1 MNLLS
6 GNLTAVD
13 PLVSALGTFN
23 KSISLFAAFSLVGV
37 LLSLSFLLIER
48 EGKLQENALRLRDIG
63 RALAAVWLVTSAF
76 QIILTLA
83 NILGTSLGSALDPTT
98 LKSFVS
104 QIDLGRF
111 LAFQTFL
118 AAIVF
123 IALFFIRGALPATV
137 LLGISLLAIVSP
149 VFQSHS
155 ASSGSHSLAIG
166 SLVIHVVA
174 LSLWV
179 GGIFAIVLLEE
190 ADRRIAL
197 PRFSKL
203 ALWAAIAVVIS
214 GIANA
219 WARLNFASAWSSS
232 YARII
237 IAKVILTVVL
247 LIIGF
252 RNRKSLA
259 EGEKTGWSLLSR
271 VIVVEALIMGAV
283 VALGSWLSGTRP
295 PTGKELPFSPALSIV
310 GYPTPA
316 APNFTRLLT
325 LYDPDALI
333 IGILITLV
341 ALYIKGVVILKKRG
355 DSWPVGRTVA
365 FALGVSAM
373 DFATS
378 GGLGVY
384 AKFSF
389 EYHMIAH
396 MVIGMVAPIGLV
408 LGAPITLAL
417 RTLPQGRT
425 PDERGIRGM
434 LIAFLH
440 SRYSLLL
447 TNPLT
452 ALALFDG
459 SLFVLYFTNLF
470 GNLMQSHVG
479 HLFMNIHF
487 LLAGFLFFHVIIGI
501 DPNPRKIPHLVRIV
515 ILFAAMSIHA
525 FFAIALLATTTLIDQ
540 GYYGSLKTPWLGDLL
555 ADQHA
560 AGAIAWGMG
569 EVPIILALIAT
580 FIQWMRDDSR
590 EAKRIDR
597 NEARMAAM
605 GEPDELA
612 QYNNY
617 LSQLQSRDKKEGQ
630 S

>member
-13 PLVSALGTFN
+13 PLVSALGTLN
-23 KSISLFAAFSLVGV
+23 KSISFFAAISLVGV
-37 LLSLSFLLIER
+37 LLSLSFFLLER
-48 EGKLQENALRLRDIG
+48 EGELQESALRLRNIG
-63 RALAAVWLVTSAF
+63 RLLAGVWFLTSAF
-76 QIILTLA
+76 HIILTLA

-98 LKSFVS
+98 LSSFVR

-111 LAFQTFL
+111 LAFQTLL
-118 AAIVF
+118 AGVVF
-123 IALFFIRGALPATV
+123 ICLGFIRRVLPATI
-137 LLGISLLAIVSP
+137 LLGISLLALVAP

-155 ASSGSHSLAIG
+155 AASGSHSLAIG
-166 SLVIHVVA
+166 SLVVHVVA

-179 GGIFAIVLLEE
+179 GGVFALVLLKD
-190 ADRRIAL
+190 ADRTVAL
-197 PRFSKL
+197 PRFSQL
-203 ALWAAIAVVIS
+203 ALWAAIAVVAS
-214 GIANA
+214 GLINA
-219 WARLNFASAWSSS
+219 WTRLNFASAWSSS
-232 YARII
+232 YARIV
-237 IAKVILTVVL
+237 IAKSLLTIVL
-247 LIIGF
+247 LAIGY
-252 RNRKSLA
+252 RNRKALA
-259 EGEKTGWSLLSR
+259 KSDKTGWNLLSR
-271 VIVVEALIMGAV
+271 VILVEALIMGAV

-295 PTGKELPFSPALSIV
+295 PVGEEEPFTAALSIV
-310 GYPTPA
+310 GYPTPE
-316 APNFTRLLT
+316 APNLMRILT
-325 LYDPDALI
+325 LYNPDALI
-333 IGILITLV
+333 IGVLITIV

-355 DSWPVGRTVA
+355 DSWPVGRTIS
-365 FALGVSAM
+365 FALGVAVL

-384 AKFSF
+384 ALFSF

-425 PDERGIRGM
+425 PEERGVRGM
-434 LIAFLH
+434 LIALLH
-440 SRYSLLL
+440 SRYSIVL
-447 TNPLT
+447 TNPIT

-470 GNLMQSHVG
+470 GNLMQSHAG
-479 HLFMNIHF
+479 HLFMNVHF
-487 LLAGFLFFHVIIGI
+487 LLAGYLFFYVIIGI
-501 DPNPRKIPHLVRIV
+501 DPNPRKIPHLFRIV

-525 FFAIALLATTTLIDQ
+525 FFAIALLSTTTLIDK
-540 GYYGSLKTPWLGDLL
+540 GFYGSLNTPWLADLL

-560 AGAIAWGMG
+560 AGSIAWGMG

-597 NEARMAAM
+597 NEARMAAT

-612 QYNNY
+612 QYNKY
-617 LSQLQSRDKKEGQ
+617 LSQLQSRDKREGG

>member
-237 IAKVILTVVL
+237 IAKVILTIVL

-259 EGEKTGWSLLSR
+259 QSEKTGWSLLSR

-295 PTGKELPFSPALSIV
+295 PTGKELPFSPAISIV

-341 ALYIKGVVILKKRG
+341 ALYIKGVVILKQRG

-617 LSQLQSRDKKEGQ
+617 LSQLQSRDKREGQ

>member
-137 LLGISLLAIVSP
+137 LLGISLLALVSP

-237 IAKVILTVVL
+237 IAKVILTVLL

-259 EGEKTGWSLLSR
+259 QSEKPGWSLLSR

-341 ALYIKGVVILKKRG
+341 ALYIKGVVILKQRG

-617 LSQLQSRDKKEGQ
+617 LSQLQSRDKREGQ

>member
-137 LLGISLLAIVSP
+137 LLGISILALVSP

-197 PRFSKL
+197 SRFSKL

-259 EGEKTGWSLLSR
+259 QSEKTGWSLLSR

-341 ALYIKGVVILKKRG
+341 ALYIKGVAILKQRG

-540 GYYGSLKTPWLGDLL
+540 GYYGSLKTQWLGDLL

-617 LSQLQSRDKKEGQ
+617 LSQLQSRDKREGQ

>member
-37 LLSLSFLLIER
+37 LLSLSFFLIER

-137 LLGISLLAIVSP
+137 LLGISLLALVSP

-237 IAKVILTVVL
+237 IAKVILTLVL

-252 RNRKSLA
+252 LNRKSLA
-259 EGEKTGWSLLSR
+259 QSEKTGWSLLSR

-341 ALYIKGVVILKKRG
+341 ALYIKGVVILKQRG

>member
-23 KSISLFAAFSLVGV
+23 KSVSLFAAFSLVGV

-137 LLGISLLAIVSP
+137 LLGISLLALVSP

-341 ALYIKGVVILKKRG
+341 ALYIKGVVILKQRG

-555 ADQHA
+555 VDQHA

-617 LSQLQSRDKKEGQ
+617 LSKLQSRDKREGQ

>member
-13 PLVSALGTFN
+13 PLVSALGTLN
-23 KSISLFAAFSLVGV
+23 KSISFFAAISLVGV
-37 LLSLSFLLIER
+37 LLSLSFFLIER
-48 EGKLQENALRLRDIG
+48 EGELQESALRLRNIG
-63 RALAAVWLVTSAF
+63 RVLAGVWFLTSAF
-76 QIILTLA
+76 HIILTLA

-98 LKSFVS
+98 LSSFVR

-111 LAFQTFL
+111 LAFQTL
-118 AAIVF
+118 IAGIVF
-123 IALFFIRGALPATV
+123 ISLAFIRRVLPATI
-137 LLGISLLAIVSP
+137 LLGISLLALVAP

-155 ASSGSHSLAIG
+155 AASGSHSLAIG
-166 SLVIHVVA
+166 SLVVHVVA

-179 GGIFAIVLLEE
+179 GGVFALVLLKDV
-190 ADRRIAL
+190 DRKVAL
-197 PRFSKL
+197 PRFSQL
-203 ALWAAIAVVIS
+203 ALWAAIAVVAS
-214 GIANA
+214 GLINA
-219 WARLNFASAWSSS
+219 WTRLNFASAWSSS
-232 YARII
+232 YARIV
-237 IAKVILTVVL
+237 IAKSLLTVILL
-247 LIIGF
+247 AIGY

-259 EGEKTGWSLLSR
+259 KSDKTGWNLLSR
-271 VIVVEALIMGAV
+271 VILVEALIMGAV

-295 PTGKELPFSPALSIV
+295 PVGEEQPFSAALAIV
-310 GYPTPA
+310 GYPTPE
-316 APNFTRLLT
+316 APNLMRVLT
-325 LYDPDALI
+325 LYNPDALI
-333 IGILITLV
+333 IGVLITIV

-355 DSWPVGRTVA
+355 DSWPVGRTISFASGVA
-365 FALGVSAM
+365 VL

-384 AKFSF
+384 ALFSF

-425 PDERGIRGM
+425 PEERGVRGM
-434 LIAFLH
+434 LIALLH
-440 SRYSLLL
+440 SRYSIVL
-447 TNPLT
+447 TNPIT

-459 SLFVLYFTNLF
+459 SLFVLYFTDLF
-470 GNLMQSHVG
+470 GNLMQSHAG
-479 HLFMNIHF
+479 HLFMNVHF
-487 LLAGFLFFHVIIGI
+487 LLAGYLFFYVIIGI
-501 DPNPRKIPHLVRIV
+501 DPNPRKIPHLFRIV

-525 FFAIALLATTTLIDQ
+525 FFAIALLATTTLIDK
-540 GYYGSLKTPWLGDLL
+540 GFYGSLNTPWLGDLL

-560 AGAIAWGMG
+560 AGSIAWGMG

-597 NEARMAAM
+597 NEARMAAT

-612 QYNNY
+612 QYNKY
-617 LSQLQSRDKKEGQ
+617 LSQLQSRDKREGG

>member
-13 PLVSALGTFN
+13 PLVSALGTLN
-23 KSISLFAAFSLVGV
+23 KSISFFAAISLVGV
-37 LLSLSFLLIER
+37 LLSLSFFLLER
-48 EGKLQENALRLRDIG
+48 EGELQESALRLRNIG
-63 RALAAVWLVTSAF
+63 RVLAGVWFLTSGF

-83 NILGTSLGSALDPTT
+83 NILGTSLGSALEPTT
-98 LKSFVS
+98 LSSFVR

-111 LAFQTFL
+111 LAFQTLL
-118 AAIVF
+118 AGVVF
-123 IALFFIRGALPATV
+123 ICLGFIRRVLPATI
-137 LLGISLLAIVSP
+137 LLGISLLALVAP

-155 ASSGSHSLAIG
+155 AASGSHSLAIG
-166 SLVIHVVA
+166 SLVVHVVA

-179 GGIFAIVLLEE
+179 GGVFALVLLNDV
-190 ADRRIAL
+190 DRKVAL
-197 PRFSKL
+197 PRFSQL
-203 ALWAAIAVVIS
+203 ALWAAIAVVGS
-214 GIANA
+214 GLINA
-219 WARLNFASAWSSS
+219 WTRLNFASAWSSS
-232 YARII
+232 YARIV
-237 IAKVILTVVL
+237 IAKSLLTLILLVI
-247 LIIGF
+247 GY

-259 EGEKTGWSLLSR
+259 KSDKTGWNLLSR
-271 VIVVEALIMGAV
+271 VILVEALIMGAV

-295 PTGKELPFSPALSIV
+295 PVGEEQPFSAALSIV
-310 GYPTPA
+310 GYPTPE
-316 APNFTRLLT
+316 APNFMRILT
-325 LYDPDALI
+325 LYNPDALI
-333 IGILITLV
+333 IGVLIIIV

-355 DSWPVGRTVA
+355 DSWPVGRTIS
-365 FALGVSAM
+365 FALGVAVL

-384 AKFSF
+384 ALFSF

-425 PDERGIRGM
+425 PEELGVRGM
-434 LIAFLH
+434 LIALLH
-440 SRYSLLL
+440 SRYSIVL
-447 TNPLT
+447 TNPIT

-459 SLFVLYFTNLF
+459 SLFVLYFTDLF
-470 GNLMQSHVG
+470 GNLMQSHAG
-479 HLFMNIHF
+479 HLFMNVHF
-487 LLAGFLFFHVIIGI
+487 LLAGYLFFYVIIGI
-501 DPNPRKIPHLVRIV
+501 DPNPRKIPHLFRIV

-525 FFAIALLATTTLIDQ
+525 FFAIALLSTTTLIDK
-540 GYYGSLKTPWLGDLL
+540 GFYGSLNTPWLGDLL

-560 AGAIAWGMG
+560 AGSIAWGMG

-597 NEARMAAM
+597 NEARMAAT

-612 QYNNY
+612 QYNKY
-617 LSQLQSRDKKEGQ
+617 LSQLQSRDKREGG

>member
-37 LLSLSFLLIER
+37 LLSLSFFLIER

-137 LLGISLLAIVSP
+137 LLGISLLALVSP

-190 ADRRIAL
+190 ADRRLAL

-237 IAKVILTVVL
+237 IAKVILTLVL

-252 RNRKSLA
+252 LNRKSLA
-259 EGEKTGWSLLSR
+259 QSEKTGWSLLSR

-341 ALYIKGVVILKKRG
+341 ALYIKGVVILKQRG

-417 RTLPQGRT
+417 RTLPLGRT
-425 PDERGIRGM
+425 PEERGIRGM

-617 LSQLQSRDKKEGQ
+617 LSQLQSRDKREGQ

>member
-13 PLVSALGTFN
+13 PLVSALGALN
-23 KSISLFAAFSLVGV
+23 KSISFFAAISLVGV
-37 LLSLSFLLIER
+37 LLSLSFFLIER
-48 EGKLQENALRLRDIG
+48 EGELQESALRLRNIG
-63 RALAAVWLVTSAF
+63 RVLAGVWFLTSAF
-76 QIILTLA
+76 HIILTLA

-98 LKSFVS
+98 LSSFVR

-111 LAFQTFL
+111 LAFQTL
-118 AAIVF
+118 IAGIVF
-123 IALFFIRGALPATV
+123 ISLGFIRRVLPATI
-137 LLGISLLAIVSP
+137 LLGISLLALVAP

-155 ASSGSHSLAIG
+155 AASGSHSLAIG
-166 SLVIHVVA
+166 SLVVHVVA

-179 GGIFAIVLLEE
+179 GGVFALVLLKDV
-190 ADRRIAL
+190 DRKVAL
-197 PRFSKL
+197 PRFSQL
-203 ALWAAIAVVIS
+203 ALWAAIAVVAS
-214 GIANA
+214 GLINA
-219 WARLNFASAWSSS
+219 WTRLNFASAWTSS
-232 YARII
+232 YARIV
-237 IAKVILTVVL
+237 IAKSLLTIVL
-247 LIIGF
+247 LVIGF
-252 RNRKSLA
+252 RNRKALA
-259 EGEKTGWSLLSR
+259 KSDKTGWNLLSR
-271 VIVVEALIMGAV
+271 VILVEALIMGAV

-295 PTGKELPFSPALSIV
+295 PVGEEQPFNAALAIV
-310 GYPTPA
+310 GYPTPE
-316 APNFTRLLT
+316 APNLMRILT
-325 LYDPDALI
+325 LYNPDALI
-333 IGILITLV
+333 IGVLITIV

-355 DSWPVGRTVA
+355 DSWPVGRTIS
-365 FALGVSAM
+365 FALGVAVL

-384 AKFSF
+384 ALFSF

-425 PDERGIRGM
+425 PEERGVRGM
-434 LIAFLH
+434 LIALLH
-440 SRYSLLL
+440 SRYSIVL
-447 TNPLT
+447 TNPIT

-459 SLFVLYFTNLF
+459 SLFVLYFTDLF

-479 HLFMNIHF
+479 HLFMNLHF
-487 LLAGFLFFHVIIGI
+487 LLAGYLFFYVIIGI
-501 DPNPRKIPHLVRIV
+501 DPNPKKIPHLFRIV

-525 FFAIALLATTTLIDQ
+525 FFAIALLATTTLIDK
-540 GYYGSLKTPWLGDLL
+540 GFYGSLNTPWLGDLL

-560 AGAIAWGMG
+560 AGSIAWGMG

-597 NEARMAAM
+597 NEARMAAT

-612 QYNNY
+612 QYNEY
-617 LSQLQSRDKKEGQ
+617 LRQLQSRDKREGQ